1 MENLRDV
8 IREIIR
14 EMMIDEKEELLGEP
28 DQADGREEEEASA
41 GGVAG
46 VSTPLGTGPNYPNK
60 TRRSKKI
67 RSPLS
72 SASSGFGGA
81 KPPKKK

>member
-1 MENLRDV
+1 MKNLRDI

-28 DQADGREEEEASA
+28 DLADGREEEEASS

-60 TRRSKKI
+60 PRRSKKI
-67 RSPLS
+67 RSPLD
-72 SASSGFGGA
+72 SASAAFGGGN
-81 KPPKKK
+81 KKD